1 MKYKFFFRKVWQLFT
16 SYIFSET
23 CSALDSIIQYHVQN
37 IPNLIDKGKQVAK
50 KEIGDDLLLLQ
61 SSILGQWGGV
71 FGDIV

>member
-1 MKYKFFFRKVWQLFT
+1 M
-16 SYIFSET
+16 
-23 CSALDSIIQYHVQN
+23 QN